1 MDIQRIAC
9 EILHVEDIALTR
21 KQADYLKAEIS
32 NLPDIE
38 QKALESD
45 KFANNGKEQT
55 AARFRAIS
63 RLRANKKL
71 VTVLSLSTMPY
82 GILINVMMDVITDDN
97 KDKEHG
103 MEVASK
109 PQDAPKPPSSM
120 PEPPIAE
127 EAQGCYL
134 KALFGTIIADHDGI
148 YTEPYQNALCILQQ
162 NDTSIVEA
170 RDSNYYSSNG
180 VLDDH
185 CHRRLYIA
193 GIRTNADLIRW
204 RKDPTDHIRGIGK
217 KRLAEIDAYLDFW
230 FSSEKQHLLSSVV
243 PL

>member
-9 EILHVEDIALTR
+9 AILHVEDIALTR

-45 KFANNGKEQT
+45 EFANYGKEQ
-55 AARFRAIS
+55 APAQFRAIS

-71 VTVLSLSTMPY
+71 VTVLNLSIMPY
-82 GILINVMMDVITDDN
+82 NILVNVMMDVITDDN
-97 KDKEHG
+97 EDKEHG
-103 MEVASK
+103 TEVASE
-109 PQDAPKPPSSM
+109 PEDAPKPSSSM
-120 PEPPIAE
+120 PEPPIA

-134 KALFGTIIADHDGI
+134 KALFGAIIADHDGI
-148 YTEPYQNALCILQQ
+148 YTEPYQHALCILQQ

-185 CHRRLYIA
+185 CKRRLRIA
-193 GIRTNADLIRW
+193 GICTNADLIRW

-230 FSSEKQHLLSSVV
+230 FSSEKQRVLSSVV

>member
-45 KFANNGKEQT
+45 KFANNDKEQT

-71 VTVLSLSTMPY
+71 VTILNLSIMPHNL
-82 GILINVMMDVITDDN
+82 LINVMIDVITDDN
-97 KDKEHG
+97 EDKEHG
-103 MEVASK
+103 MEVVSK
-109 PQDAPKPPSSM
+109 PEDAPKQPSSI
-120 PEPPIAE
+120 PEPPVAE

-134 KALFGTIIADHDGI
+134 KALFGAIIAGRDEI
-148 YTEPYQNALCILQQ
+148 YTVPYQHALCILQQ
-162 NDTSIVEA
+162 NDTSIIKA
-170 RDSNYYSSNG
+170 RGSNYYSSNG
-180 VLDDH
+180 VLDNR
-185 CHRRLYIA
+185 CVGALRNG
-193 GIRTNADLIRW
+193 GIHTNADLIRW
-204 RKDPTDHIRGIGK
+204 RKSRTSHIRGIGK
-217 KRLAEIDAYLDFW
+217 KCLAEIDTYLDFW

>member
-55 AARFRAIS
+55 PARFRAIS

-82 GILINVMMDVITDDN
+82 GILVNVMMDVITDDN
-97 KDKEHG
+97 EDKEHD
-103 MEVASK
+103 MEVASE
-109 PQDAPKPPSSM
+109 PEDAPKPSSSM
-120 PEPPIAE
+120 PAE

-134 KALFGTIIADHDGI
+134 KALFGAIIADHDGI
-148 YTEPYQNALCILQQ
+148 YTEPYQHALCILQQ
-162 NDTSIVEA
+162 NDTSIVKA
-170 RDSNYYSSNG
+170 SGSNYYSSNG
-180 VLDDH
+180 VLEIRCLDAL
-185 CHRRLYIA
+185 RNG
-193 GIRTNADLIRW
+193 GINTNADLIRW
-204 RKDPTDHIRGIGK
+204 RKSRTRKIRGIGK
-217 KRLAEIDAYLDFW
+217 KYLEDIDRYLDFW
-230 FSSEKQHLLSSVV
+230 FSSEKQRLLSSVV

>member
-38 QKALESD
+38 QKALEGD
-45 KFANNGKEQT
+45 KFVNNSKEQT
-55 AARFRAIS
+55 PARFRAIS

-82 GILINVMMDVITDDN
+82 GILVNVMMDVITDDN
-97 KDKEHG
+97 EDKEHD

-109 PQDAPKPPSSM
+109 PEDAPKQTSNM
-120 PEPPIAE
+120 PAE

-134 KALFGTIIADHDGI
+134 KALFGAIIADHDGI
-148 YTEPYQNALCILQQ
+148 YTEPYQHALCILQQ

-185 CHRRLYIA
+185 CNRRLRIA
-193 GIRTNADLIRW
+193 GICTNADLIRW

-230 FSSEKQHLLSSVV
+230 FSPEKQRLLSSVV

>member
-21 KQADYLKAEIS
+21 KQTNYLKAEVS

-38 QKALESD
+38 QKALEDD

-55 AARFRAIS
+55 PARFRAIS

-82 GILINVMMDVITDDN
+82 GILINVMVDVITDDN
-97 KDKEHG
+97 EDKEHG
-103 MEVASK
+103 MEVASE
-109 PQDAPKPPSSM
+109 PEDAPEPSSSM
-120 PEPPIAE
+120 PET
-127 EAQGCYL
+127 QGCYL
-134 KALFGTIIADHDGI
+134 KALFGAIIADHDGI
-148 YTEPYQNALCILQQ
+148 YTEPYQHALCILQQ

-230 FSSEKQHLLSSVV
+230 FSSEKQRLLSSVV

>member
-9 EILHVEDIALTR
+9 AILHVEDIALTR

-38 QKALESD
+38 QEALESD
-45 KFANNGKEQT
+45 KFADNGKEQIP
-55 AARFRAIS
+55 AQFRAIS

-71 VTVLSLSTMPY
+71 VTVLNLSIMPY
-82 GILINVMMDVITDDN
+82 NILVNVMMDVITDDN
-97 KDKEHG
+97 EDKEQG
-103 MEVASK
+103 MEVASE
-109 PQDAPKPPSSM
+109 PEDAPKPSPSM
-120 PEPPIAE
+120 P

-134 KALFGTIIADHDGI
+134 KALFGAIIADHDGI
-148 YTEPYQNALCILQQ
+148 YTEPYQHALCILQQ
-162 NDTSIVEA
+162 NDISIVEA

-185 CHRRLYIA
+185 CKRRLYIA

-230 FSSEKQHLLSSVV
+230 FSSEKQRLLSSIV